1 MMTPLERCES
11 VSGKYLYAVFCLD
24 RLEKTGLMDLFLM
37 VTASGSNST
46 MMALN
51 GPNFSLDSL
60 DDDLFRIG

>member
-1 MMTPLERCES
+1 MLNPQG
-11 VSGKYLYAVFCLD
+11 GKRICLKEIFVW
-24 RLEKTGLMDLFLM
+24 LILPGSIEKACLKGLFLM